1 MHSLL
6 MAEIRFYIDTQR
18 VFASQLGRLP
28 RTPLS
33 GGSLAPESAARA
45 ASWRASREGKAR
57 GKGRSSAGCEAAP
70 VKLGRLLGGVYFS
83 LACLNLLRDFTVA
96 VKYLRT
102 YIYIFEKNT
111 IGVTE
116 LALAWDIAAGY
127 HRTAA
132 RPYQGR
138 QGSEGCL
145 VQLKLSLNIANLE
158 RHKVII

>member
-1 MHSLL
+1 M
-6 MAEIRFYIDTQR
+6 
-18 VFASQLGRLP
+18 
-28 RTPLS
+28 
-33 GGSLAPESAARA
+33 
-45 ASWRASREGKAR
+45 
-57 GKGRSSAGCEAAP
+57 
-70 VKLGRLLGGVYFS
+70 
-83 LACLNLLRDFTVA
+83 A
-96 VKYLRT
+96 VKYLTT